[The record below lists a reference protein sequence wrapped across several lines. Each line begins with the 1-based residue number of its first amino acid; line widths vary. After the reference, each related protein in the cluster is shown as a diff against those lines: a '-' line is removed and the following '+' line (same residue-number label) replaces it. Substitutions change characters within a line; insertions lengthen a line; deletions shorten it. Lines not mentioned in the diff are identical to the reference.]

1 MSAMRVVLVVAIL
14 VLALLQ
20 AAAQEW
26 SGTITQ
32 VENVVG
38 PADVAGGDRAELDAY
53 AKLLEQRLLRT
64 RADLRAAPQTMARVL
79 RGDIGTYQAE
89 LERVALARGGV
100 VAVAQTTFVMS
111 GQKLVV
117 IGEGPRL
124 VVDRTLGRAIALD
137 GQRRDDVPLAPL
149 PVPIALDR
157 TAPEVAVVGT
167 TARRIEIKAEGRKY
181 VVLLVPDLPN
191 PYAPRPAADQCRR
204 QGQLGVGARRAAR
217 PARSCGIFRRRHHP
231 PLGGHENRRWPGGPG
246 SLWALAL
253 EKRTFHH
260 EDEENNSE
268 VELRAVRCP

>member
-1 MSAMRVVLVVAIL
+1 MRLAALIAHSVAMAVL
-14 VLALLQ
+14 LALTLLQ

-32 VENVVG
+32 VESMVG
-38 PADVAGGDRAELDAY
+38 PSDVAGSDRAELDAY
-53 AKLLEQRLLRT
+53 AKLLDQRLQRA
-64 RADLRAAPQTMARVL
+64 RADLRAAPQLVARVL

-100 VAVAQTTFVMS
+100 VAVAQTSFVIS

-149 PVPIALDR
+149 PVPIAIDR
-157 TAPEVAVVGT
+157 SAPEVAVAGT

-181 VVLLVPDLPN
+181 TVLVVPDLPN
-191 PYAPRPAADQCRR
+191 PYALGLLPINADDKD
-204 QGQLGVGARRAAR
+204 
-217 PARSCGIFRRRHHP
+217 
-231 PLGGHENRRWPGGPG
+231 
-246 SLWALAL
+246 SLALAL
-253 EKRTFHH
+253 AILPGLPVVVEYAAGGVTHRW
-260 EDEENNSE
+260 E
-268 VELRAVRCP
+268 VTSIAAGPVDQGLFGL

>member
-1 MSAMRVVLVVAIL
+1 MRVVLVAAIL

-157 TAPEVAVVGT
+157 MAPEVAVVGT

-191 PYAPRPAADQCRR
+191 PYALGLLPINADDKD
-204 QGQLGVGARRAAR
+204 
-217 PARSCGIFRRRHHP
+217 
-231 PLGGHENRRWPGGPG
+231 
-246 SLWALAL
+246 SLALAL
-253 EKRTFHH
+253 AVLPGLPVVVEYSAAGITHRW
-260 EDEENNSE
+260 E
-268 VELRAVRCP
+268 VTKIVAGPVDQGLFGL